1 MRLRQ
6 IALPI
11 HSVTEVYISGAASI
25 DVLIILEQTN
35 SLKIDLIVIG
45 IWVYARVNCSLLGG
59 HNLHS
64 LVCKIALCGYY
75 TKSEIKKC

>member
-1 MRLRQ
+1 MNTNR
-6 IALPI
+6 PI
-11 HSVTEVYISGAASI
+11 
-25 DVLIILEQTN
+25 DNLQQTN

-59 HNLHS
+59 HSLYS

-75 TKSEIKKC
+75 TKIKIKKS